1 MIKLNDFVLNRYRN
15 GSQMYKI
22 FCFNYIKYILS
33 DYVILEFE
41 NSDEPNAKWEIS
53 THYIDRILT
62 NHQVRNLFK
71 LKFSSGLIN
80 KKYYNHIV
88 LFTKVRDYDKN
99 NYNLI
104 SKKFY
109 NKINEIENKIILI
122 GERKIVYNE
131 EYKQHGENKI
141 YSLYDDFMTNI
152 NHNKIIDLTQE
163 GYTENNFNLESIIND
178 LTLISNSKQIIMVGN
193 GGFWCTSLFTD
204 KLLSLSSNTITQAF
218 DSEFEKQIFFDSN
231 KFINTIN
238 YV

>member
-1 MIKLNDFVLNRYRN
+1 
-15 GSQMYKI
+15 
-22 FCFNYIKYILS
+22 
-33 DYVILEFE
+33 
-41 NSDEPNAKWEIS
+41 
-53 THYIDRILT
+53 
-62 NHQVRNLFK
+62 
-71 LKFSSGLIN
+71 
-80 KKYYNHIV
+80 
-88 LFTKVRDYDKN
+88 
-99 NYNLI
+99 
-104 SKKFY
+104 
-109 NKINEIENKIILI
+109 
-122 GERKIVYNE
+122 
-131 EYKQHGENKI
+131 
-141 YSLYDDFMTNI
+141 MTNI

>member
-1 MIKLNDFVLNRYRN
+1 
-15 GSQMYKI
+15 
-22 FCFNYIKYILS
+22 
-33 DYVILEFE
+33 
-41 NSDEPNAKWEIS
+41 
-53 THYIDRILT
+53 
-62 NHQVRNLFK
+62 
-71 LKFSSGLIN
+71 
-80 KKYYNHIV
+80 V